1 MREALKLTGTQRKIL
16 REGIIGAY
24 PNPDDLKILIS
35 EQMDVQLGAIVS
47 DGAYKTKVF
56 ELIQDFEANGRIG
69 EFIRVVVND
78 NPNSPYLEAILKE
91 FPIGDRSPQVAP
103 PINGTSG
110 GQEDRTAA
118 SLDLGEIAKNT
129 DWYTF
134 KEYGKTLAAI
144 ASPRDRALKVVFM
157 AAEPREIE
165 GQVRYEEQ
173 EKTILEAIQRRP
185 IDINVEESGCLEE
198 LRITLDEHKSDLDIL
213 HLVGV
218 YEQGYLITEDEYGN
232 QVNSTAED
240 IFRAIEKASPRLV
253 ILCGSDRYGEGATVI
268 AGRLIEKGLEAV
280 ITLKG
285 DKSETL
291 MTTLYRQL
299 ASGNTLEDALREI
312 HRQHKQ
318 TLTDFLLGVHLAN
331 RQLVSHSLVRTGL
344 TFTPTPVTIRVL
356 GGGGKFKEMTRANF
370 IGRRRQLQNCL
381 YALRNSSEYVGVIL
395 HGGGGLGK
403 SSIASR
409 LSFGRLSNYEMIFW
423 SDWQKGVTPLNSKA
437 LCHKLK
443 GSKSILPEKDLI
455 THLQDLTEEDL
466 EIELKTVFY
475 ELDTRGKPL
484 LLIFDDFE
492 WNLEPQEDG
501 TYKIRPEPAGVL
513 QAVIEAV
520 INTNHKIIITCRYN
534 KFDSG
539 SCILPHFYPQGLEP
553 PSKSDLAKLLRRLEN
568 FNSDRIDV
576 RLQERA
582 KEIAEGNPRLLEEL
596 NTVLGKSLTVAQREL
611 EEYEKDPNKKDSI
624 IWRELYDQIK
634 KDNELEAILGCGLV
648 YRIPVPRSLL
658 VEVCGEK
665 EEQIEKGINLGLIE
679 ESSEREVENR
689 LYRVSPILPKTISSI
704 HLPVDEQ
711 ELLLLQRQAY
721 KLLNSLWANKENE
734 NEERWREI
742 FRLAFAD
749 KENSERFR
757 KQFTKMLSVKYN
769 WWADL
774 AYEKELRKKKE
785 YLKANQ
791 EQIYQKLEKYL
802 RQQDWKK
809 ADYETAFIMY
819 QWMAIENY
827 DHFYDLFIR
836 LPLDVINETDRLWMQ
851 YSNQK
856 FGIKGQARIYR
867 DLGGTEDYNKEIW
880 DRLGDRVGWKNGGE
894 WLALDEVE
902 CCTIETLNNYHLPL
916 LMYCTKSE
924 ISILYSWINQGFKM
938 RRGDVRHFFCR
949 VET

>member
-1 MREALKLTGTQRKIL
+1 
-16 REGIIGAY
+16 
-24 PNPDDLKILIS
+24 
-35 EQMDVQLGAIVS
+35 
-47 DGAYKTKVF
+47 
-56 ELIQDFEANGRIG
+56 
-69 EFIRVVVND
+69 
-78 NPNSPYLEAILKE
+78 
-91 FPIGDRSPQVAP
+91 
-103 PINGTSG
+103 
-110 GQEDRTAA
+110 
-118 SLDLGEIAKNT
+118 
-129 DWYTF
+129 
-134 KEYGKTLAAI
+134 
-144 ASPRDRALKVVFM
+144 
-157 AAEPREIE
+157 
-165 GQVRYEEQ
+165 
-173 EKTILEAIQRRP
+173 
-185 IDINVEESGCLEE
+185 
-198 LRITLDEHKSDLDIL
+198 
-213 HLVGV
+213 
-218 YEQGYLITEDEYGN
+218 
-232 QVNSTAED
+232 
-240 IFRAIEKASPRLV
+240 
-253 ILCGSDRYGEGATVI
+253 
-268 AGRLIEKGLEAV
+268 
-280 ITLKG
+280 
-285 DKSETL
+285 

-312 HRQHKQ
+312 HRQRKQ
-318 TLTDFLLGVHLAN
+318 TLTDSLLGVYLAN
-331 RQLVSHSLVRTGL
+331 RQLVSHPLVRTGL
-344 TFTPTPVTIRVL
+344 IFTPKPVTIRVL

-423 SDWQKGVTPLNSKA
+423 SDWQKGVTPLNSIA

-443 GSKSILPEKDLI
+443 GSESILPEKDLI

-501 TYKIRPEPAGVL
+501 SYTIKKEPARVL
-513 QAVIEAV
+513 QAFIEAV
-520 INTNHKIIITCRYN
+520 LNTNHKIIITCRYN

-819 QWMAIENY
+819 QWMVIENY
-827 DHFYDLFIR
+827 DHFYDLFR
-836 LPLDVINETDRLWMQ
+836 QVSLDVINEIDRLWMQ